1 MVKAITTEIFRGE
14 VLSSYVSAPYS
25 FDEAQAILN
34 NQYKSRRKTR
44 GAKVSKSNRVLTAH
58 YSTGFIVTVQLVH
71 A

>member
-14 VLSSYVSAPYS
+14 VLSSSVSAPYS

-34 NQYKSRRKTR
+34 NQYKARRKHN
-44 GAKVSKSNRVLTAH
+44 GAKVAKSNRVLTAH
-58 YSTGFIVTVQLVH
+58 YPSGFIITVQLVH